1 MVASLVTL
9 PSRFNVVEGM
19 GQEDARVAQDFI
31 GRDMLLHA
39 VVLLEHPLDLQ
50 PSARPRQLAFLS
62 LAGIIHMSVNFA
74 FALLDDL

>member
-1 MVASLVTL
+1 MHVVASLVTL

-50 PSARPRQLAFLS
+50 PSARPRQLARHNSYACQLRM
-62 LAGIIHMSVNFA
+62 LPD
-74 FALLDDL
+74 DDLIF